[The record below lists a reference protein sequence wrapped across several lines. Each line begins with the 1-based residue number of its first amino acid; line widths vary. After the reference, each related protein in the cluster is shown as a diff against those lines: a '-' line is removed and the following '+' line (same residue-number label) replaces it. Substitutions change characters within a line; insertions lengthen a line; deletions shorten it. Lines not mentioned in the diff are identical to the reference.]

1 MEKILSII
9 IPSYN
14 SKPFLAKCLDSL
26 LCECTDRLDI
36 IVVND
41 GSTDGCEQIAEE
53 YIAKYP
59 ASISLINKV
68 NGGHG
73 SGINVGSEKAVGKY
87 LKVLDADDWF
97 LTENIP
103 EFIKAL

>member
-41 GSTDGCEQIAEE
+41 GSTDGCEKLQKNI
-53 YIAKYP
+53 
-59 ASISLINKV
+59 LQ
-68 NGGHG
+68 
-73 SGINVGSEKAVGKY
+73 
-87 LKVLDADDWF
+87 
-97 LTENIP
+97 NIP
-103 EFIKAL
+103 PR

>member
-41 GSTDGCEQIAEE
+41 GSTDGCDRRRI
-53 YIAKYP
+53 YFK
-59 ASISLINKV
+59 
-68 NGGHG
+68 
-73 SGINVGSEKAVGKY
+73 
-87 LKVLDADDWF
+87 
-97 LTENIP
+97 IP
-103 EFIKAL
+103 RLYKPYK

>member
-14 SKPFLAKCLDSL
+14 SKLFLAKCLDSL

-41 GSTDGCEQIAEE
+41 GSTDGCEKIAE
-53 YIAKYP
+53 
-59 ASISLINKV
+59 
-68 NGGHG
+68 
-73 SGINVGSEKAVGKY
+73 
-87 LKVLDADDWF
+87 
-97 LTENIP
+97 
-103 EFIKAL
+103 

>member
-41 GSTDGCEQIAEE
+41 GSTDGWYAFCRT
-53 YIAKYP
+53 
-59 ASISLINKV
+59 
-68 NGGHG
+68 GGNE
-73 SGINVGSEKAVGKY
+73 SY
-87 LKVLDADDWF
+87 YRR
-97 LTENIP
+97 
-103 EFIKAL
+103 